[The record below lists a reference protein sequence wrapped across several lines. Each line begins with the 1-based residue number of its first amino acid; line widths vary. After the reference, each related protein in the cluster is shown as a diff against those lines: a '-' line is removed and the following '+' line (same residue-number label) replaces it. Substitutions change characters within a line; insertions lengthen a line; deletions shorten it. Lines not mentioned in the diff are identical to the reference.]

1 MPRYKLTIEYDG
13 SPYVGWQRQINGW
26 SVQGAIEAATL
37 ELAGTPVTL
46 FGAGRTDTGV
56 HAVAQIGHFDM
67 TKTLPARTIM
77 DAINA
82 RLRIASERVSILACE
97 EVDETFDSRFSATA
111 RHYRYLIFN
120 RRAHLTFD
128 ENRCWWVRKPLNVEA
143 MDAAAKLL
151 LGTHDF
157 TTFRSTECQAKSPVR
172 TLDRLDVRH
181 IEMPPGQAGEMIEIT
196 ASARSFL
203 HNQVRSMVGSLKMI
217 GDGRWTGETLT
228 AALNAR
234 DRKACGPVAPP
245 QGLYLARVDY

>member
-1 MPRYKLTIEYDG
+1 MPRYRLTIEYDG

-26 SVQGAIEAATL
+26 SVQGAIEAAAL
-37 ELAGTPVTL
+37 ELAGHPITL

-67 TKTLPARTIM
+67 AKTLPARIVM
-77 DAINA
+77 DAVNA
-82 RLRIASERVSILACE
+82 RLRIAAERVSILACDM
-97 EVDETFDSRFSATA
+97 VDDGFDARFSATA

-128 ENRCWWVRKPLNVEA
+128 ENRFWWVRKPLDVEA
-143 MDAAAKLL
+143 MNAAAKLL

-157 TTFRSTECQAKSPVR
+157 TTFRSTECQAKSPLR
-172 TLDRLDVRH
+172 TLDRLEVRR
-181 IEMPPGQAGEMIEIT
+181 IENTSGQSGGMIEIA

-203 HNQVRSMVGSLKMI
+203 HNQVRSMVGSLKMV
-217 GDGRWTGETLT
+217 GDGRWTVQTLT
-228 AALNAR
+228 AALAAR

-245 QGLYLARVDY
+245 HGLYLMQVDY

>member
-13 SPYVGWQRQINGW
+13 TPYVGWQRQINGW
-26 SVQGAIEAATL
+26 SVQGAIEAAAL
-37 ELAGTPVTL
+37 ELAGEPVTL

-67 TKTLPARTIM
+67 AKHFPARTIM

-97 EVDETFDSRFSATA
+97 EVPETFDSRFSATA
-111 RHYRYLIFN
+111 RHYRYVIFN

-172 TLDRLDVRH
+172 TLDRLDVRRV
-181 IEMPPGQAGEMIEIT
+181 ETATGQAGDMIEIT

-203 HNQVRSMVGSLKMI
+203 HNQVRSMVGSLKMV
-217 GDGRWTGETLT
+217 GDGRWTGDTLIS
-228 AALNAR
+228 ALAAR

-245 QGLYLARVDY
+245 QGLYLERVDY

>member
-37 ELAGTPVTL
+37 DLAGHPVTL

-56 HAVAQIGHFDM
+56 HAVAQIGHFDLE
-67 TKTLPARTIM
+67 KTYPPRTIM

-97 EVDETFDSRFSATA
+97 DVPETFDSRFSATA
-111 RHYRYLIFN
+111 RHYRYVIFN

-128 ENRCWWVRKPLNVEA
+128 ENRMWWVRKPLNVEA
-143 MDAAAKLL
+143 MDEAAKLL

-157 TTFRSTECQAKSPVR
+157 TTFRSTDCQAKSPVR
-172 TLDRLDVRH
+172 TLDQLDVRRV
-181 IEMPPGQAGEMIEIT
+181 EGLGGQAGAMIEIT
-196 ASARSFL
+196 AKARSFL
-203 HNQVRSMVGSLKMI
+203 HNQVRSMVGSLKMV
-217 GDGRWTGETLT
+217 GDGRWNNDSLIT
-228 AALNAR
+228 ALNAR

-245 QGLYLARVDY
+245 QGLYLMQVDY

>member
-26 SVQGAIEAATL
+26 SVQGAIEAAAL
-37 ELAGTPVTL
+37 ELAGHPITL

-67 TKTLPARTIM
+67 AKTLPARIVM
-77 DAINA
+77 DAVNA
-82 RLRIASERVSILACE
+82 RLRIAAERVSILACDM
-97 EVDETFDSRFSATA
+97 VDDGFDARFSATA

-128 ENRCWWVRKPLNVEA
+128 ENRFWWVRKPLDVEA
-143 MDAAAKLL
+143 MNAAAKLL

-172 TLDRLDVRH
+172 TLDRLEVRR
-181 IEMPPGQAGEMIEIT
+181 IENASGQSGEMIEIA

-203 HNQVRSMVGSLKMI
+203 HNQVRSMVGSLKMV
-217 GDGRWTGETLT
+217 GDGRWTGQTLT
-228 AALNAR
+228 AALAAR

-245 QGLYLARVDY
+245 HGLYLMQVDY

>member
-1 MPRYKLTIEYDG
+1 MQRYKLTIEYDG
-13 SPYVGWQRQINGW
+13 TPYVGWQRQINGW
-26 SVQGAIEAATL
+26 SVQGAIEAATKD
-37 ELAGTPVTL
+37 LAGHDVTL

-56 HAVAQIGHFDM
+56 HAVAQIGHFDLE
-67 TKTLPARTIM
+67 KTLPPRTIM

-97 EVDETFDSRFSATA
+97 AVEDTFDSRFSATA
-111 RHYRYLIFN
+111 RHYRYVIFN

-143 MDAAAKLL
+143 MDQAAKLL

-157 TTFRSTECQAKSPVR
+157 TTFRSTDCQAKSPVR
-172 TLDRLDVRH
+172 TLDRLDVRRVETPAGQSGEI
-181 IEMPPGQAGEMIEIT
+181 IEVL

-217 GDGRWTGETLT
+217 GDGRWTGDTLT
-228 AALNAR
+228 AALAAR

-245 QGLYLARVDY
+245 QGLYLMQVDY

>member
-1 MPRYKLTIEYDG
+1 MPRYRLTIEYDG

-26 SVQGAIEAATL
+26 SVQGAIEAAAL
-37 ELAGTPVTL
+37 ELAGHPITL

-67 TKTLPARTIM
+67 AKTLPARIVM
-77 DAINA
+77 DAVNA
-82 RLRIASERVSILACE
+82 RLRIAAERVSILACDM
-97 EVDETFDSRFSATA
+97 VDDGFDARFSATA

-128 ENRCWWVRKPLNVEA
+128 ENRFWWVRKPLDVEA
-143 MDAAAKLL
+143 MNAAAKLL

-172 TLDRLDVRH
+172 TLDRLEVRR
-181 IEMPPGQAGEMIEIT
+181 IDNTTGQSGEMIEIT

-203 HNQVRSMVGSLKMI
+203 HNQVRSMVGSLKMV
-217 GDGRWTGETLT
+217 GDGRWTGQTLT
-228 AALNAR
+228 AALAAR
-234 DRKACGPVAPP
+234 NRTACGPVAPP
-245 QGLYLARVDY
+245 HGLYLMQVDY

>member
-37 ELAGTPVTL
+37 ELAGEPVTL

-56 HAVAQIGHFDM
+56 HAMAQIGHFDM
-67 TKTLPARTIM
+67 AKQFPARTIM

-82 RLRIASERVSILACE
+82 KLRIASERVSILACE
-97 EVDETFDSRFSATA
+97 EVQETFDSRFSATA

-128 ENRCWWVRKPLNVEA
+128 DNRMWWVRKPLNVEA
-143 MDAAAKLL
+143 MDIAAKLL

-172 TLDRLDVRH
+172 TLNRLDVRRV
-181 IEMPPGQAGEMIEIT
+181 ETATGQAGEMIEIT

-203 HNQVRSMVGSLKMI
+203 HNQVRSMVGSLKMV
-217 GDGRWTGETLT
+217 GDGRWTDETLLS
-228 AALNAR
+228 ALAAR

-245 QGLYLARVDY
+245 QGLYLVQVDY

>member
-37 ELAGTPVTL
+37 ELAGTPITL

-67 TKTLPARTIM
+67 VKDLPPRTIM

-82 RLRIASERVSILACE
+82 RLRIGSERISILACE
-97 EVDETFDSRFSATA
+97 AVDESFDSRFSATA
-111 RHYRYLIFN
+111 RHYRYVIFN

-128 ENRCWWVRKPLNVEA
+128 ENRCWWVRKPLHVEA
-143 MDAAAKLL
+143 MDTAAKLL

-157 TTFRSTECQAKSPVR
+157 TTFRSTDCQAKSPVR
-172 TLDRLDVRH
+172 TLDRLDVRRV
-181 IEMPPGQAGEMIEIT
+181 ERMNGQAGEIIEIT

-203 HNQVRSMVGSLKMI
+203 HNQVRSMVGSLKMV
-217 GDGRWTGETLT
+217 GDGRWTNDSLIE
-228 AALNAR
+228 ALKAR

-245 QGLYLARVDY
+245 QGLFLIQVDY

>member
-13 SPYVGWQRQINGW
+13 SLYVGWQRQINGW

-37 ELAGTPVTL
+37 ELAGHPVTL

-56 HAVAQIGHFDM
+56 HAVAQIGHFDLQ
-67 TKTLPARTIM
+67 KNLEGRIVM

-97 EVDETFDSRFSATA
+97 QVEPGFDARFSATA

-120 RRAHLTFD
+120 RRAHMTFD
-128 ENRCWWVRKPLNVEA
+128 ENRYWWVRKPLDVEA
-143 MDAAAKLL
+143 MNVAAKLL
-151 LGTHDF
+151 IGTHDF

-172 TLDRLDVRH
+172 TLDRLAVKRVEN
-181 IEMPPGQAGEMIEIT
+181 IPGHAGEMIEIT

-203 HNQVRSMVGSLKMI
+203 HNQVRSMVGSLKMV
-217 GDGRWTGETLT
+217 GDGRWTDDNLT
-228 AALNAR
+228 AALEAR

-245 QGLYLARVDY
+245 QGLYLMQVDY

>member
-13 SPYVGWQRQINGW
+13 TPYVGWQRQINGW

-37 ELAGTPVTL
+37 ELAGHAVTL

-56 HAVAQIGHFDM
+56 HAAAQVGHFDLA
-67 TKTLPARTIM
+67 KTLPPRIVM

-97 EVDETFDSRFSATA
+97 EVEDSFDARFSATA

-128 ENRCWWVRKPLNVEA
+128 EHRCWWVRKPLNVEA

-172 TLDRLDVRH
+172 TLDQLDVRRV
-181 IEMPPGQAGEMIEIT
+181 EGFAGQAGDRIEIT

-203 HNQVRSMVGSLKMI
+203 HNQVRSMVGSLKMV
-217 GDGRWTGETLT
+217 GDGRWDTSSLV
-228 AALNAR
+228 AALDAR

-245 QGLYLARVDY
+245 QGLYLMQVDY

>member
-37 ELAGTPVTL
+37 ELAGSPITL

-67 TKTLPARTIM
+67 AKTLAPRIVM

-82 RLRIASERVSILACE
+82 RLRIAEERVSILGCE
-97 EVDETFDSRFSATA
+97 MVDESFDARFSATA

-128 ENRCWWVRKPLNVEA
+128 ENRMWWVRKPLNVEA
-143 MDAAAKLL
+143 MNEAAKLL

-172 TLDRLDVRH
+172 TLDVLNVRRVDT
-181 IEMPPGQAGEMIEIT
+181 MPGQAGHTIEVT

-203 HNQVRSMVGSLKMI
+203 HNQVRSMVGSLKMV
-217 GDGRWTGETLT
+217 GDGRWNNDSLIT
-228 AALNAR
+228 ALEAR

-245 QGLYLARVDY
+245 QGLYLMQVDY

>member
-1 MPRYKLTIEYDG
+1 MPRYRITIEYDG

-26 SVQGAIEAATL
+26 SVQGAIEAAAL
-37 ELAGTPVTL
+37 ELAGHPITL

-67 TKTLPARTIM
+67 AKTLPARIVM
-77 DAINA
+77 DAVNA
-82 RLRIASERVSILACE
+82 RLRIAAERVSILACDM
-97 EVDETFDSRFSATA
+97 VDDGFDARFSATA

-128 ENRCWWVRKPLNVEA
+128 ENRFWWVRKPLDVEA
-143 MDAAAKLL
+143 MNAAAKLL

-172 TLDRLDVRH
+172 TLDRLEVRR
-181 IEMPPGQAGEMIEIT
+181 IENTSGQSGGMIEIA

-203 HNQVRSMVGSLKMI
+203 HNQVRSMVGSLKMV
-217 GDGRWTGETLT
+217 GDGRWTVQTLT
-228 AALNAR
+228 AALAAR

-245 QGLYLARVDY
+245 HGLYLMQVDY